1 VPPRT
6 PRVSNHRGSGNGRA
20 GGRILSGAMLNIGPQ
35 ELLLVLIVA
44 LLVVGPQ
51 RLPELSRQIG
61 KGLREFRK
69 VQDDVKDL
77 VKFDLSDEPA
87 GKPTT
92 TARPA
97 SPMSPGVH
105 RTPRS
110 APASPPAV
118 ADPAPPSSAN
128 GDGPA

>member
-1 VPPRT
+1 
-6 PRVSNHRGSGNGRA
+6 
-20 GGRILSGAMLNIGPQ
+20 MLNIGPQ

-77 VKFDLSDEPA
+77 VKFDLRDEPA
-87 GKPTT
+87 AKP
-92 TARPA
+92 AVRPA
-97 SPMSPGVH
+97 SPTSPGVH
-105 RTPRS
+105 RTPRP
-110 APASPPAV
+110 APASSATP
-118 ADPAPPSSAN
+118 DPTTSPSAN
-128 GDGPA
+128 GDHPA